1 MPLIKPKQHFSCG
14 WAKLAPKNLVFSYPC
29 SDTLKAVLDDDKA
42 SPDPGI
48 KAGLK
53 PGIELVIDLHEAG
66 PKPLVEAF
74 PHPGFVAAHEL
85 GDELVVNAH
94 DAAQEPGIKAA
105 PEPRVEAAPEPGDAI
120 ADVTAD
126 ASDVD
131 GNDDS
136 GFRDKDSSW
145 DKSTELG
152 SDSSAI
158 NLTLNSSLDQSGIH
172 QEVEDI
178 VGKRIMPDRSVQYMV
193 RWLGHGMTED
203 SWVDSRN
210 VNCDWLIAKY
220 EAEYPGEVQYMV
232 EKVLRRKR
240 GEGGKVL
247 YEIKWDG
254 YGEDEN
260 TWEPKEYLPPALV
273 EEFKRNLELIDVVY
287 RYLE

>member
-53 PGIELVIDLHEAG
+53 PGIELVVDLHEAG
-66 PKPLVEAF
+66 PKPPVEA
-74 PHPGFVAAHEL
+74 PPDPGFVAAHE
-85 GDELVVNAH
+85 
-94 DAAQEPGIKAA
+94 
-105 PEPRVEAAPEPGDAI
+105 PGDVL

-145 DKSTELG
+145 DKSTEFG